1 MYLPGFPG
9 PFNHG
14 LDHIWYYTNHSE
26 LSSDLQAG
34 IISVQDQKGTRLTDT
49 NVDENYTSGT
59 SVQFL
64 DFNYSLYQNK
74 TPAKHRDFSAKT
86 ESLKETV

>member
-1 MYLPGFPG
+1 MYLPLFPG

-34 IISVQDQKGTRLTDT
+34 IISVQDQKGPRLTDT
-49 NVDENYTSGT
+49 NVDENFTSGT

-64 DFNYSLYQNK
+64 VFDYIQFVSK
-74 TPAKHRDFSAKT
+74 RDAR
-86 ESLKETV
+86 